1 MSSPEVPGPEPPR
14 AGAASAPP
22 LAQRMAEWDGCDVAL
37 EVAIACGV
45 GLVREG
51 ARAALRSFV
60 VNTLST
66 RPGQVMFVVPG
77 VDLVDL
83 LELDVGG
90 SASQIS
96 QGPSLPCGLM
106 VTASVDAAL
115 DVLEGEALM
124 RALVHPRHDRI
135 RWTPTLVLMATTMFR
150 HQVTRLETVLDLGS
164 GYGVAAILAGY
175 WREGSTV
182 SVQSNGQV
190 SAPGPGLGRVM
201 HQQWMG
207 TMDAVSAVE
216 QLTRIARREI
226 GHPAPP
232 GSPVQ

>member
-1 MSSPEVPGPEPPR
+1 M
-14 AGAASAPP
+14 
-22 LAQRMAEWDGCDVAL
+22 AQRMAEWDGCDVAL
-37 EVAIACGV
+37 EVAIASGV
-45 GLVREG
+45 GLVLEG

-60 VNTLST
+60 VNTLGT
-66 RPGQVMFVVPG
+66 AGPGQVMFVAPRADVI
-77 VDLVDL
+77 DL

-90 SASQIS
+90 SAPPMSQ
-96 QGPSLPCGLM
+96 QLPPLPSGLV

-124 RALVHPRHDRI
+124 RALVHPRHDRL

-150 HQVTRLETVLDLGS
+150 HDRTRLETVLDLGS

-182 SVQSNGQV
+182 AVRSNGQV
-190 SAPGPGLGRVM
+190 SAPGRGLGRVM

-207 TMDAVSAVE
+207 TMDAASAVE
-216 QLTRIARREI
+216 RLTRMARREI

-232 GSPVQ
+232 GSPGQ